1 MRLMPNV
8 AASVSGKIIDAVP
21 IVEPVTFSV
30 SGPSAAAKMM
40 NGIGRMILTSTLRIV

>member
-8 AASVSGKIIDAVP
+8 AAIVRGKIIDVVP
-21 IVEPVTFSV
+21 IVEPVARSV
-30 SGPSAAAKMM
+30 NGPRAAAKMM